1 MVKVMCGV
9 NSVPTDKVIGMRV
22 STVREKFRD
31 VLNIPK
37 DARAMVNGKQVSGDH
52 MVEDNTE
59 LEFVKET
66 GEKGC

>member
-1 MVKVMCGV
+1 MVKVMCGI

-22 STVREKFRD
+22 AQVRDKFRD

-37 DARAMVNGKQVSGDH
+37 DARAMINGKQASNDDTVADG
-52 MVEDNTE
+52 VE

>member
-1 MVKVMCGV
+1 MVKIMCGV

-22 STVREKFRD
+22 TTVREKFRD

-37 DARAMVNGKQVSGDH
+37 DARAMVNGKQVSSDH
-52 MVEDNTE
+52 VVEDNTE

>member
-1 MVKVMCGV
+1 MVKVMCGI
-9 NSVPTDKVIGMRV
+9 NSVPTDKVIGFRV
-22 STVREKFRD
+22 SQVRDKFKD

-37 DARAMVNGKQVSGDH
+37 DARAMINGKQASNDDV
-52 MVEDNTE
+52 VPDNVE